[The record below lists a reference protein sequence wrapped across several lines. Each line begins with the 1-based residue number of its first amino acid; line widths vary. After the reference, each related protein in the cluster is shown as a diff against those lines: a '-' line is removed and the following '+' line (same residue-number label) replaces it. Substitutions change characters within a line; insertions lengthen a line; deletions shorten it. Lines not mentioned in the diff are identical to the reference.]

1 LCSPRHD
8 CCGTA
13 AAEAAAASRN
23 IEEHLPEE
31 LRHGTNIDGA
41 CCLSWALGSRSALS
55 IDMVNIEKLHEQ
67 LGSCLQFFQADLVE
81 GTATNGL
88 ILGPTDTRSGSN
100 MTAADAMTRMGQ
112 LLCRWAAS
120 QIPPLQIYIGIEIG
134 WLVVVEL
141 PNTRQLS
148 CFGSAP
154 DGARRLCEASIKEGT
169 VHVSTA
175 VRGQLSALRFLP
187 MIIGS
192 SSTYYLEA
200 FTEVLDGSEADSG
213 ELRKSGSMLAMVT
226 SSETEEKGI
235 TEDKM
240 TFDSFCDLLT
250 SNHVDLS
257 RFGKGTANTLTQFY
271 ESVVLQEKCLLKV
284 EDHRLFR
291 LVELVRINLHF
302 RNDEGQSRELRIKS
316 EVTAG
321 GQLRERNQPL
331 AVVLRTDEHGEWEHA
346 VERCFVTKFELS
358 PAVQKAC
365 FNMPKDAYSYQETR
379 GASDTIPGILTK
391 YKTHTIKMTVK
402 DRTRSE
408 LAKIGLPA
416 GRDFATGSQG
426 LQQNWTWARVT
437 NNKEEELINLLQSHG
452 ISLDEFTWQS
462 FVELYDE
469 VYEKKQSQLEPHEG
483 ELVRYVRIIK
493 IWLWAN
499 VLNCRHALVLRTKQQ
514 HCRTQVMS
522 SLRVLSMRM
531 AAGQSVADATVEA
544 FAGRLGINEAMQR
557 EGLHISEAVYRQ
569 EVEFSRSFPG
579 LKTMYK
585 INEVHVEVINPQD
598 QRWNHIG
605 LPAAHDFTFV
615 RQEQSGGELDTVVTR
630 WGWTNSLELE
640 HEYSA
645 VKVASSSPSWSDAG
659 RSLRA
664 LMKGRINKK
673 RQVTLPEPLAVRGS
687 HELLIHR
694 LMEGKATDWARARRA
709 AEQLRSPSY
718 DTRQFHDDITVAFP
732 ELRLYCLINAE
743 EDEADAAKSASAGSI
758 SQGTSAGRSSFEE
771 YQRTIGALFC
781 IFWLMRLH
789 LDGKECFCFGLD
801 NSWKPKTQ
809 EDFLKEGSDDMQ
821 LEYKKRKD
829 FYDKADWD
837 GLSNLFVGAGL
848 MKKKNGPHDP
858 ERTLAMLVLMTI
870 HDLMKLD
877 KLRPICAKEFGG
889 YKRGDQIGD
898 HDIALSYVL
907 ERFPSSLPSF
917 AGLSLEQQ
925 RSIRFTHS
933 RMDYNMGW
941 LVQAE
946 APPGALFRALRGAIC
961 EGQAQRGAADVAF
974 YFAHW
979 FADLAGAE
987 PFPMQGCEKFVLKF
1001 PLQVLTN
1008 FVESF
1013 PVVWQL
1019 GPKTETEVY
1028 EDYLAWRWGRLNLG
1042 DAPTGDFALAKMRLV
1057 VMSQGDVNS
1066 VLQSFSELPPYD
1078 QEILGEELALTGCA
1092 DQSFASR
1099 PSKPRGP
1106 AILIYYGPALMQK
1119 AGSSDPFNTMRVL
1132 AEVFRQARRL
1142 WPLIEGKK
1150 SADKTTILRIDALKE
1165 LTAQELID
1173 NHAQGRLQ
1181 YVIIRNS
1188 EKDGQVKS
1196 FSPAKGMPE
1205 EFQKGML
1212 LDFTF
1217 QHQAELVRWNSPL
1230 QDMKRALHF
1239 KSKTIPT
1246 FARTFSR
1253 PFLSF
1258 AN

>member
-1 LCSPRHD
+1 MGGAPLCSPRHD

-462 FVELYDE
+462 TAKYSLHAP
-469 VYEKKQSQLEPHEG
+469 KKGRNKMIS
-483 ELVRYVRIIK
+483 
-493 IWLWAN
+493 
-499 VLNCRHALVLRTKQQ
+499 KQE
-514 HCRTQVMS
+514 M
-522 SLRVLSMRM
+522 
-531 AAGQSVADATVEA
+531 
-544 FAGRLGINEAMQR
+544 
-557 EGLHISEAVYRQ
+557 AVYRQ

-1066 VLQSFSELPPYD
+1066 VLQSFS
-1078 QEILGEELALTGCA
+1078 
-1092 DQSFASR
+1092 
-1099 PSKPRGP
+1099 
-1106 AILIYYGPALMQK
+1106 
-1119 AGSSDPFNTMRVL
+1119 
-1132 AEVFRQARRL
+1132 
-1142 WPLIEGKK
+1142 
-1150 SADKTTILRIDALKE
+1150 
-1165 LTAQELID
+1165 
-1173 NHAQGRLQ
+1173 
-1181 YVIIRNS
+1181 
-1188 EKDGQVKS
+1188 
-1196 FSPAKGMPE
+1196 
-1205 EFQKGML
+1205 
-1212 LDFTF
+1212 
-1217 QHQAELVRWNSPL
+1217 
-1230 QDMKRALHF
+1230 
-1239 KSKTIPT
+1239 IP
-1246 FARTFSR
+1246 
-1253 PFLSF
+1253 
-1258 AN
+1258 